1 MPNRAFQNILFG
13 AIIILGIFLRF
24 YRIDSQSLWWDEGY
38 SFGLALDLKE
48 HGINAFSASHQ
59 GDAAALS
66 SDKPQALYHILV
78 SLLPSSWQ
86 PEWKM
91 RFWPAITGSL
101 SLFLLLGIL
110 KLQVKKSSQILITL
124 LLAAISPFL
133 IYYSQEG
140 RPYSL
145 LFLTDLL
152 FLFFVQLYPKQ
163 VNMKQCLVITCAIVI
178 IGVTQFIGLIVPFSY
193 ALAQILLKRDIR
205 TLKVWLVIGCLSTL
219 LLLPIF
225 YLIIIHRSA
234 PLPSQGISISNYLYA
249 FYVFIVGFSL
259 GPTSYELHL
268 NRSIS
273 AIVSY
278 WPLISAVGLAA
289 GFALLRGSVIEWKNK
304 TSLYLLAV
312 SALSLFMLSIAFFS
326 SIIPLYP
333 RHMMMLFPFFLL
345 IIGKGLDSISNT
357 ILKLIVVIGLIFL
370 MGWSDINFYYN
381 EKYFKDDVRGAA
393 ALINNNEQKGDLVLV
408 GVMAAFM
415 PYYSGLNQVMQIPKD
430 DQQFFAFYDKLK
442 RDHRLWIVINRP
454 WEFDPYML
462 KRAFLRGESSRLD
475 SRNVQIYFPSEK

>member
-1 MPNRAFQNILFG
+1 M
-13 AIIILGIFLRF
+13 
-24 YRIDSQSLWWDEGY
+24 
-38 SFGLALDLKE
+38 
-48 HGINAFSASHQ
+48 
-59 GDAAALS
+59 
-66 SDKPQALYHILV
+66 
-78 SLLPSSWQ
+78 
-86 PEWKM
+86 
-91 RFWPAITGSL
+91 
-101 SLFLLLGIL
+101 
-110 KLQVKKSSQILITL
+110 
-124 LLAAISPFL
+124 
-133 IYYSQEG
+133 
-140 RPYSL
+140 
-145 LFLTDLL
+145 
-152 FLFFVQLYPKQ
+152 
-163 VNMKQCLVITCAIVI
+163 
-178 IGVTQFIGLIVPFSY
+178 
-193 ALAQILLKRDIR
+193 
-205 TLKVWLVIGCLSTL
+205 
-219 LLLPIF
+219 
-225 YLIIIHRSA
+225 
-234 PLPSQGISISNYLYA
+234 
-249 FYVFIVGFSL
+249 
-259 GPTSYELHL
+259 
-268 NRSIS
+268 
-273 AIVSY
+273 SY

-289 GFALLRGSVIEWKNK
+289 GFALLRGLVIEWKNK